1 MSEKTAVT
9 EPAPLATRSRR
20 TRGRWLIVGLWSTV
34 LLAVPVLFLVVQQ
47 SRRPAPAPTGPSSV
61 TTPAG
66 ALRATGIPGRVPTD
80 VANLMGLSPV
90 PLKDAPD
97 FTLADQ
103 YGHTLSLAALR
114 GHTVVL
120 TFMDPHCVD
129 ICPIVS
135 QEFLKAYRDLGT
147 AASNVV
153 FVAVNVNS
161 DYATVADVSTF
172 SAAHGLSTIPT
183 WHFVTGSPSALKT
196 VWDAYN
202 ITVAEKSAGSDIVH
216 TDIVYFID
224 SEGRERFVANPQ
236 VDYTSDGTAY
246 LPTDELQ
253 SWGRGIALVAGAL
266 T

>member
-1 MSEKTAVT
+1 MTEQTAVT
-9 EPAPLATRSRR
+9 KPAPPAELRR
-20 TRGRWLIVGLWSTV
+20 RGRWLSVGLWAAV
-34 LLAVPVLFLVVQQ
+34 LLAVPALFLVVQH
-47 SRRPAPAPTGPSSV
+47 SRRPAPVPTGASAV
-61 TTPAG
+61 TTPAS
-66 ALRATGIPGRVPTD
+66 ALRATGIPDRVPTD

-90 PLKDAPD
+90 PVKDAPG

-103 YGHTLSLAALR
+103 YGHPLSLAGLK
-114 GHTVVL
+114 GHPVVL
-120 TFMDPHCVD
+120 TFMDSHCVD

-135 QEFLKAYRDLGT
+135 QEFLKAYRDLGA
-147 AASNVV
+147 AASTVV

-161 DYATVADVSTF
+161 DHAAVADVAAF

-183 WHFVTGSPSALKT
+183 WHFVTGSPSALQR
-196 VWDAYN
+196 VWDAYHV
-202 ITVAEKSAGSDIVH
+202 TVAEKSSGAEIVH

-224 SEGRERFVANPQ
+224 SDGRERFVANPQ

>member
-1 MSEKTAVT
+1 MSEQTAVT
-9 EPAPLATRSRR
+9 EPAPPLTPRR
-20 TRGRWLIVGLWSTV
+20 RGRWLFVGLWSAV
-34 LLAVPVLFLVVQQ
+34 LLAVPALFLVVQH
-47 SRRPAPAPTGPSSV
+47 SRRPAAPTGTSPA

-66 ALRATGIPGRVPTD
+66 ALRATGIPDRVPTD
-80 VANLMGLSPV
+80 VATLMGLSPV
-90 PLKDAPD
+90 PAKDAPD

-103 YGHTLSLAALR
+103 YGHPLSLAGLK

-135 QEFLKAYRDLGT
+135 QEFLNAYRDLGT
-147 AASNVV
+147 AASNAV

-161 DYATVADVSTF
+161 DHATVADVAAF
-172 SAAHGLSTIPT
+172 SAAHRLSTIPT
-183 WHFVTGSPSALKT
+183 WHFVTGSPSALQR
-196 VWDAYN
+196 VWDSYN
-202 ITVAEKSAGSDIVH
+202 ITVGEKIAGADIVH

-224 SEGRERFVANPQ
+224 PAGRERYVADPQ

-253 SWGRGIALVAGAL
+253 SWGRGIALVAGSL
-266 T
+266 S

>member
-1 MSEKTAVT
+1 MTEKTAVT
-9 EPAPLATRSRR
+9 EPAPPSTRRR
-20 TRGRWLIVGLWSTV
+20 RGRWLIVGLWSAV
-34 LLAVPVLFLVVQQ
+34 LLAVPALFLVVQH
-47 SRRPAPAPTGPSSV
+47 SRRPAPAPTGPSPV
-61 TTPAG
+61 TTPAS
-66 ALRATGIPGRVPTD
+66 ALRVTGIPDSVPTD

-90 PLKDAPD
+90 PAKDAPD

-103 YGHTLSLAALR
+103 YGHTLSLAGLK

-135 QEFLKAYRDLGT
+135 QEFLNAYRDLGA
-147 AASNVV
+147 AASNAV

-161 DYATVADVSTF
+161 DHATVADVATF
-172 SAAHGLSTIPT
+172 SAAHRLSTIPT
-183 WHFVTGSPSALKT
+183 WHFVTGSPSALQR

-202 ITVAEKSAGSDIVH
+202 ITVAEKNASADIVH

-224 SEGRERFVANPQ
+224 SDGRERYVANPQ